1 MTQQGESS
9 GNHRRT
15 GSMMKTIAHNP
26 TPSILSRI
34 LRWIRPGSSSR
45 GVTPSAAAMPC
56 CSYTDEPAHGGKVNR
71 IPFSQFEFEVIR
83 SARGPVLILAHLV
96 GRVGIVGFRSGVF
109 YGWKGGG
116 YRFHSMEAN
125 VSPAYRRRGV
135 ASAILRHLFDRCDV
149 YLVTADDA
157 TDDGAAFMRA
167 AGFTVDPVQ
176 QNWVLTRSTWLAA
189 RQSAAASSR

>member
-1 MTQQGESS
+1 MTKHG
-9 GNHRRT
+9 GNNGNPHRT
-15 GSMMKTIAHNP
+15 GSTMKTIAHNP
-26 TPSILSRI
+26 IRSIISRI
-34 LRWIRPGSSSR
+34 LRWILPGSSSR
-45 GVTPSAAAMPC
+45 ADIPSAAATPC
-56 CSYTDEPAHGGKVNR
+56 FSYMDEPAHGGKVNR

-83 SARGPVLILAHLV
+83 SGRGPVLILAHLI
-96 GRVGIVGFRSGVF
+96 GQVGIVGFRSGVF

-135 ASAILRHLFDRCDV
+135 ASAILRHLFDRLDV

-157 TDDGAAFMRA
+157 TEDGAAFMRA
-167 AGFTVDPVQ
+167 AGFTIDPEQ